1 VWRSASLVRAVS
13 RGSGVKAG
21 RRSKEE
27 EEEEEEEVG

>member
-1 VWRSASLVRAVS
+1 VRAVS

-21 RRSKEE
+21 RRS